1 MIFFNQS
8 LRDAAHPVLEDGAAA
23 HPVLEDGAA
32 ARPVLSDGAAARP
45 VLSDGAA
52 AHPVLEDVGR
62 DAAHQVR
69 VFFSL
74 CPLSFWLSFSVKFD
88 VH

>member
-1 MIFFNQS
+1 
-8 LRDAAHPVLEDGAAA
+8 LAGAAA
-23 HPVLEDGAA
+23 HPVPLDGAA
-32 ARPVLSDGAAARP
+32 ARQ

-74 CPLSFWLSFSVKFD
+74 CPLSFWLSFFCEVLTFTERLFHFSTDRTDTHEKLL
-88 VH
+88 

>member
-1 MIFFNQS
+1 
-8 LRDAAHPVLEDGAAA
+8 VLSDGAAA
-23 HPVLEDGAA
+23 HPVLWAGAAAHPVPLDGAA
-32 ARPVLSDGAAARP
+32 AHP